1 MPTLFFEDTDPHQ
14 KIRFDTFG
22 HSKTMKPVRT
32 KAINDISFLTPPNAN
47 FDARRPAY
55 REDEQ
60 YGEHKVDPL
69 IFTHQQKM
77 SLRNATA
84 LALKIVDDGYEAL
97 CNYLR
102 FKHDPDNAHV
112 LKFNIR
118 MKMWLGVTRFPEP
131 INVVTSAMREMQDK
145 LQAPETFIT
154 FVNMENQRDIQC
166 ERFATIHRRQDIQD
180 GLVHTQFTNFKN
192 FMITIPSK
200 TDTARVRDGCGT
212 GIRIYVEDLFGTY
225 HINKCASII
234 IHELS
239 HKILGTNDH
248 LIDGSAIYGAK
259 ACKALAAKAHNNAMT
274 IADNWAMFYM
284 SFGCYPGQEEY
295 ACQAEYE
302 IKTCDKGYKRSRI
315 FNKFNIS
322 KKCQTIEEIDAID
335 AIAARNEPAQ
345 VSELRAYNAH
355 ISRRVYLDKLAS
367 CGKLGDKNQSY
378 QAQKE
383 LSCLKARMEYRE
395 SLTNIANKTDEEV
408 NELKKQV
415 QEIAPLK
422 AEDSRDAM
430 ARRQRLDPTG
440 IEARMILMKRWAA
453 GEQARKELREQMED
467 RESLTNIGTEIDEE
481 VNELQKQIQCL
492 ADFKA

>member
-1 MPTLFFEDTDPHQ
+1 MPTLFFEDTYLQQ

-32 KAINDISFLTPPNAN
+32 KALNDIRFLTPPRAD

-84 LALKIVDDGYEAL
+84 LALKIVDDGYQAMY
-97 CNYLR
+97 NYLR

-118 MKMWLGVTRFPEP
+118 MKMWLGVTRFPER

-154 FVNMENQRDIQC
+154 FVNMENQRNIQC
-166 ERFATIHRRQDIQD
+166 KQFVTIHRRQDIQN
-180 GLVHTQFTNFKN
+180 GLVHTQFTNFEN
-192 FMITIPSK
+192 FMITIQSK

-239 HKILGTNDH
+239 HKILGTHDH

-259 ACKALAAKAHNNAMT
+259 ACKALAAKAHNNAIT

-284 SFGCYPGQEEY
+284 SFGCYPRQEEY
-295 ACQAEYE
+295 AYQAEYE
-302 IKTCDKGYKRSRI
+302 IKAFDKGLNRPRI
-315 FNKFNIS
+315 LEKFNIS
-322 KKCQTIEEIDAID
+322 KKCQTIEELEELD
-335 AIAARNEPAQ
+335 AIAARNELKSAKA
-345 VSELRAYNAH
+345 LRALRALNAH
-355 ISRRVYLDKLAS
+355 ISRRVYLDTPAS
-367 CGKLGDKNQSY
+367 CVKFRHKKQGY
-378 QAQKE
+378 QARKE
-383 LSCLKARMEYRE
+383 LSDLKARMEYSE
-395 SLTNIANKTDEEV
+395 SLTNIESKKTGEV
-408 NELKKQV
+408 NKLKKQA
-415 QEIAPLK
+415 QEMAHLE
-422 AEDSRDAM
+422 ATDSRDAR
-430 ARRQRLDPTG
+430 ARRQRIQRL
-440 IEARMILMKRWAA
+440 ARL
-453 GEQARKELREQMED
+453 ARK
-467 RESLTNIGTEIDEE
+467 
-481 VNELQKQIQCL
+481 
-492 ADFKA
+492 